1 MSDPVRILL
10 VEDVSNDAELV
21 LRILR
26 KAGLDCTSC
35 RVDTEPG
42 FRKQLVE
49 FSPHVVLSDFTM
61 PLFDGMSAL
70 AIAREDQP
78 HIPFIFVSGTIGEEY
93 AIQALKNGATDY
105 VLKHDLGRLPPAVTR
120 ALQDAKSAGEQRRM
134 QAALHHSELRFRLA
148 ASSGDVWDW
157 TIATG
162 EAYISHQWKQRHGY
176 ADLEIAN
183 TPVAWLDLLHSED
196 KNSVLQ
202 AFNSHLK
209 RKLPYDV
216 EYRAR
221 TKSGDYRWS
230 HAKGQAMWGDDGKAT
245 YMAGSVVDITDRK
258 LAEIKIRRLNR
269 VYAVLSGINS
279 LIVHTSD
286 RTELFREACRIA
298 VKSGQFLL
306 AWIGVVDKQNRQLV
320 PVEWSGIG
328 DDYIRLLPLSLN
340 VGEVDHH
347 DAPGQVVI
355 ERRAMIV
362 EDTADSSRPVR
373 QNALDR
379 GFRSFAILPV
389 LVSGEAVGTLALYAA
404 EPGFFDAA
412 EMRLLLGLSDDIAFA
427 LDHIDKAEKLN
438 YLAYYDALTGLANRA
453 LFHERLSLFVETAR
467 RENHKLAVLLLN
479 LDRFKVINDTLG
491 RQAGDELLRQVAH
504 RFLDEAVP
512 AGRFAR
518 IEGDQ
523 FAIVIPEIK
532 SEEDLARTIE
542 QQGKAYFGAPFR
554 IADSDLRI
562 SARVGIAVFPNDGD
576 DGDTLFKHAE
586 AAARKAKTSGE
597 RYLFYAQEMTA
608 KIADTLALENKLRQ
622 ALEKNEFV
630 LHYQPKVDTVTRR
643 ILGVEALIRWQS
655 PEHGLVPPMK
665 FIPLMEETGIIL
677 EAGAWALGQ
686 AVRDHRYWSELGIAH
701 VPRVAVN
708 VSQIQLRRKDFV
720 DTVRT
725 AIGTGTTA
733 PGIDLEITE
742 SLVMEDIEGNIDKL
756 NMIRTLGLDIAVDDF
771 GTGYSSLRY
780 LAKLPVQTLKID
792 RSFIITMIEE
802 PHTMTLVST
811 VISMA
816 HSLGL
821 KVVAE
826 GVDSEAQAAVLRRHG
841 CDELQGY
848 LFSRPLPLQAI
859 TALLQAEI
867 PP

>member
-1 MSDPVRILL
+1 VLTDPVRILL
-10 VEDVSNDAELV
+10 VEDVGNDAELV

-26 KAGLDCTSC
+26 KSGLDCTGR
-35 RVDTEPG
+35 RVETESD

-49 FSPHVVLSDFTM
+49 FSPHVVLSDFSM

-70 AIAREDQP
+70 AIARVDRP

-105 VLKHDLGRLPPAVTR
+105 VLKHDLGRLPPAVDR
-120 ALQDAKSAGEQRRM
+120 ALQDAKSAAEQRRM
-134 QAALHHSELRFRLA
+134 QAALQHSELRFRLA

-157 TIATG
+157 TISTG
-162 EAYISHQWKQRHGY
+162 EAYISHQWKQRLGY
-176 ADLEIAN
+176 ADREIAN
-183 TPVAWLDLLHSED
+183 TGAAWLALLYPD
-196 KNSVLQ
+196 DQDAVQ
-202 AFNSHLK
+202 RAFAAHLK
-209 RKLPYDV
+209 DKVPYDV

-221 TKSGDYRWS
+221 TKSGSYRWS
-230 HAKGQAMWGDDGKAT
+230 HAKGQAMWDDTGRAT

-258 LAEIKIRRLNR
+258 HAEIKVRRLNR

-279 LIVHTSD
+279 LIVHTGD
-286 RTELFREACRIA
+286 RTELFRETCRIA
-298 VKSGQFLL
+298 VKSGQFML
-306 AWIGVVDKQNRQLV
+306 AWIGVVDPQTRQLV

-328 DDYIRLLPLSLN
+328 DDYIRLVPLDLDSS
-340 VGEVDHH
+340 EAQ
-347 DAPGQVVI
+347 APGRVVT

-362 EDTADSSRPVR
+362 EDTAAEPRTLIR
-373 QNALDR
+373 QDALDR

-389 LVSGEAVGTLALYAA
+389 MVSGEVVGTLALYAA

-412 EMRLLLGLSDDIAFA
+412 EMHLLLGLANDIAFA
-427 LDHIDKAEKLN
+427 LDHIEKAERLN
-438 YLAYYDALTGLANRA
+438 YLAYYDELTGLANRA
-453 LFHERLSLFVETAR
+453 LFHERLSLLVETAR
-467 RENHKLAVLLLN
+467 REHHKLAVLSLN

-491 RQAGDELLRQVAH
+491 RQAGDELLKQVAQ
-504 RFLDEAVP
+504 RFLDQPAA

-518 IEGDQ
+518 IEGDN

-532 SEEDLARTIE
+532 SEEDLARTIG
-542 QQGKAYFGAPFR
+542 QRGVGYFAAPFR

-562 SARVGIAVFPNDGD
+562 SARVGISVFPNDGD
-576 DGDTLFKHAE
+576 DGDTLFRHAE

-597 RYLFYAQEMTA
+597 RYLFYAQEMTE

-622 ALEKNEFV
+622 ALERDEFV
-630 LHYQPKVDTVTRR
+630 LHYQPKVDMVTRR

-655 PEHGLVPPMK
+655 PERGLVPPMQ

-677 EAGAWALGQ
+677 EAGAWALRQ

-701 VPRVAVN
+701 VPRIAVN

-725 AIGTGTTA
+725 AISAGTSA

-756 NMIRTLGLDIAVDDF
+756 NMIRGLGLDVAVDDF

-826 GVDSEAQAAVLRRHG
+826 GVDSEAQAAVLRLHG
-841 CDELQGY
+841 CDEMQGY
-848 LFSRPLPLQAI
+848 LFSRPLPLREI
-859 TALLQAEI
+859 TALLQGEAT
-867 PP
+867 P